1 MTTQVESVTV
11 SIPRELIQFADQI
24 ATELQV
30 SRSKVFTS
38 CLRELADKRL
48 HEQMEE
54 GYKAMAEEHR
64 KFADVAMHLAHEVLP
79 KWE

>member
-48 HEQMEE
+48 HEATRLWPRNIGSLLM
-54 GYKAMAEEHR
+54 
-64 KFADVAMHLAHEVLP
+64 
-79 KWE
+79 